1 MLDKRENDVL
11 IDLKQDELSGVLK
24 RRKELEDEEKRIQ
37 REMQEY
43 EGKRKEM

>member
-43 EGKRKEM
+43 EGKRREM

>member
-37 REMQEY
+37 KEMQEY